1 MCSLALSL
9 AWVLSILIASQQYK
23 YSYSHL
29 SPVHITQSPQT
40 EPVARTGVH
49 IAVNNNSL
57 AGAGDFEDLTNLLQ
71 ELSVIKGWKQARPV
85 LVSTW
90 VSSSK

>member
-9 AWVLSILIASQQYK
+9 AWVSMLITSQQQYK
-23 YSYSHL
+23 SDYSHL
-29 SPVHITQSPQT
+29 SPVDITQSPQT

-57 AGAGDFEDLTNLLQ
+57 AGAGNFEYLPNLA
-71 ELSVIKGWKQARPV
+71 E
-85 LVSTW
+85 
-90 VSSSK
+90 